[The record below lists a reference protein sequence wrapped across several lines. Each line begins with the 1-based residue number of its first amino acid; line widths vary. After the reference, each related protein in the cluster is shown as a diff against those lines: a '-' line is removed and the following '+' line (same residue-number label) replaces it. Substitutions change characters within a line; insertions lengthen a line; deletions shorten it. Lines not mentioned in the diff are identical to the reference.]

1 MIEEDPSDS
10 EERYVIQVP
19 AATVPGMQ
27 RVLKAGDTFAVFD
40 EHGDIPAHG
49 VALHGIYHA
58 GTRFLC
64 GLRLLVD
71 GYPLLLLGSAVRE
84 DDVLL
89 VVELTNADHRTET
102 GVIAHGSLHIL
113 RMKFLEEGRC
123 QERIEITNFSA
134 EPVRAQLAI
143 AYEADFRDLFEV
155 RGTPRERRGRMIGP
169 LVGDDHV
176 RLGYHG
182 LDDTTRV
189 TWIELSPPPTRVTPR
204 RAMYDLRLEPKEQRV
219 LHVVVSCREGTA
231 ERTPVP
237 AFERAY
243 DEALQHIA
251 DYEACVSRIRSSSP
265 DFDAWVG
272 RARSDLRM
280 MTTDTDTGPYP
291 YAGVPWFSTPFGR
304 DGIITALHSLW
315 IHPELARGVLS
326 FLAAHQAT
334 DLDASIDAEPGKI
347 LHEMRSGE
355 MAALREIPFG
365 RYYGSVDSTPLFL
378 MLAAEYF
385 RTTDD
390 RVLLERLWPNVV
402 RALEWIDRWGDRDGD
417 GFIEY
422 GRRSPTGLAQQGWK
436 DSHDSVFHADGEPA
450 LGSIALAEAQAYV
463 YAAKVGIANVAA
475 ALGETTLAA
484 RLRTEAKVLRDRF
497 EQAFWCERIGTYAL
511 ALDGEKRP
519 CEVRTSNAGH
529 CLSAGIALPERGR
542 SVADQLLGED
552 MFSGWG
558 IRTLSSAERRYNP
571 LSYHNGSVWPHDNAL
586 IAAGLARYGLKHH
599 ALSVFEGM
607 FEASRWFD
615 MHRLPELFCGL
626 PRRRGEGPTAY
637 PAACTAQAW
646 SATGVFYML
655 QALLGLDIDAQACR
669 LSFVRPV
676 LPQFVGR
683 LRIEHIRVGPHR
695 VSVELHRYTDDVGLR
710 VVERDGPVELITIK

>member
-204 RAMYDLRLEPKEQRV
+204 RAMYDLRLEPKESRLRHPPRARPYLNRQIPTAGGARVNGVPSRTDALDPRTPFDPIGHQRV
-219 LHVVVSCREGTA
+219 SPVVA
-231 ERTPVP
+231 
-237 AFERAY
+237 
-243 DEALQHIA
+243 
-251 DYEACVSRIRSSSP
+251 
-265 DFDAWVG
+265 
-272 RARSDLRM
+272 ARSPLLAGQGDL
-280 MTTDTDTGPYP
+280 
-291 YAGVPWFSTPFGR
+291 
-304 DGIITALHSLW
+304 
-315 IHPELARGVLS
+315 
-326 FLAAHQAT
+326 Q
-334 DLDASIDAEPGKI
+334 
-347 LHEMRSGE
+347 
-355 MAALREIPFG
+355 
-365 RYYGSVDSTPLFL
+365 
-378 MLAAEYF
+378 
-385 RTTDD
+385 
-390 RVLLERLWPNVV
+390 N
-402 RALEWIDRWGDRDGD
+402 
-417 GFIEY
+417 
-422 GRRSPTGLAQQGWK
+422 
-436 DSHDSVFHADGEPA
+436 
-450 LGSIALAEAQAYV
+450 
-463 YAAKVGIANVAA
+463 AA
-475 ALGETTLAA
+475 A
-484 RLRTEAKVLRDRF
+484 
-497 EQAFWCERIGTYAL
+497 
-511 ALDGEKRP
+511 
-519 CEVRTSNAGH
+519 
-529 CLSAGIALPERGR
+529 GR
-542 SVADQLLGED
+542 
-552 MFSGWG
+552 
-558 IRTLSSAERRYNP
+558 
-571 LSYHNGSVWPHDNAL
+571 
-586 IAAGLARYGLKHH
+586 
-599 ALSVFEGM
+599 
-607 FEASRWFD
+607 
-615 MHRLPELFCGL
+615 CG
-626 PRRRGEGPTAY
+626 A
-637 PAACTAQAW
+637 
-646 SATGVFYML
+646 
-655 QALLGLDIDAQACR
+655 
-669 LSFVRPV
+669 
-676 LPQFVGR
+676 
-683 LRIEHIRVGPHR
+683 
-695 VSVELHRYTDDVGLR
+695 
-710 VVERDGPVELITIK
+710 